1 MLKKLKYYWDTCVF
15 LTLINDE
22 PLSSEDKQGLNDVVK
37 EIDANRAILITSV
50 QTVTEILEANFTN
63 DQIHRLELCLKKS
76 STVKINIDH
85 RVAEL
90 AGQIRGHY
98 NQEGF
103 KVKTPDAIHLA
114 TAFLHKADEL
124 HTFDPKMLRFNG
136 NLMGLNL
143 KICKPTTKQLGLP
156 F

>member
-1 MLKKLKYYWDTCVF
+1 MLKKPKYYWDTCIF
-15 LTLINDE
+15 LALLKDE
-22 PLSSEDKQGLNDVVK
+22 PMSKEDKQGLIDVVK
-37 EIDANRAILITSV
+37 EIDSCRAILITSV
-50 QTVTEILEANFTN
+50 QTLTEIQEANLTN
-63 DQIHRLELCLKKS
+63 DQIHHLELSLKKP
-76 STVKINIDH
+76 STAKINIDL

-90 AGQIRGHY
+90 AGQIRSHY
-98 NQEGF
+98 NQQGL
-103 KVKTPDAIHLA
+103 KVTTTDAIHLA

-124 HTFDPKMLRFNG
+124 HTFDLKMLRFNG